1 METTEMEATRKKIAK
16 IRKYKGDD
24 KYSWALFIDGRVVY
38 SGMSRSEATWRR
50 DRYIREGKL

>member
-1 METTEMEATRKKIAK
+1 MEATRKKIAK